1 MHYVLSSDTRLKK
14 LRASGGYIMAY
25 VDDMQQGKGNLGGP
39 ELFLAPIGRIDK
51 EKITEF
57 FCNKCESVFDGAP
70 GIEYESPNEEVADN
84 LVLIE
89 RGSYSCPT
97 CNATLAEYREF
108 KKMDEST
115 EVGAAKPMA
124 GMDEQKPAGA
134 DGAQPEKQAAEE
146 SEGQEQNAES
156 EEKAPG
162 SQGQQDAAEDGAVQ
176 TQDLLDA
183 MEKNPGQQDAA
194 EDGAV
199 QQAAGREQNAQESSG
214 QAQAPEGSQ
223 QAEAIKPIDGM
234 SVFDENARMLGTVEG
249 IGLDASSALCMSVVR
264 NDGAKK
270 NIALTQIKSIG
281 EIIILS
287 SGSGSADVA
296 PSSRCAK
303 CGFENKPGS
312 KFCEECGIAL

>member
-89 RGSYSCPT
+89 RGSYSCPE

-124 GMDEQKPAGA
+124 GMDEQRPAGT

-146 SEGQEQNAES
+146 SGVQAQNAGP
-156 EEKAPG
+156 EENAPG
-162 SQGQQDAAEDGAVQ
+162 SQE
-176 TQDLLDA
+176 
-183 MEKNPGQQDAA
+183 QQDAA

-199 QQAAGREQNAQESSG
+199 QQAAGRDQNAQESSG